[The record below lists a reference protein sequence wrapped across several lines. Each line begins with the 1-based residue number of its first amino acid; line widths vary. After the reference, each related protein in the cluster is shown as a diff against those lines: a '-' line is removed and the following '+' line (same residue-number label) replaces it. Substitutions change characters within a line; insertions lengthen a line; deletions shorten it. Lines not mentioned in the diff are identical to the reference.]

1 MDEARF
7 WDIMAAGGPKKVGD
21 DERAGFAAQWQS
33 HLDLANTKPLRDA
46 ATLILGYANDAEFL
60 DFRRWLILRG
70 HDVFAAAVKDPDTLA
85 DEVVVTAAADTA
97 AFEEGWVDG
106 EPTGEW
112 TNLADRRELRGAFPR
127 LAARYEG
134 GCR

>member
-7 WDIMAAGGPKKVGD
+7 WQIVGEGGPAA
-21 DERAGFAAQWQS
+21 DERAAFATQWQR
-33 HLDLANTKPLRDA
+33 HLDLANTRPLRDA
-46 ATLILGYANDAEFL
+46 ATLLLGWPNDAEFL
-60 DFRRWLILRG
+60 DFRRWLITRGRDTYLAALRE
-70 HDVFAAAVKDPDTLA
+70 PDTLA
-85 DEVVVTAAADTA
+85 DATVTPSGVDAGDLEA
-97 AFEEGWVDG
+97 GWVDG

-112 TNLADRRELRGAFPR
+112 TNLGDRHALRAAFPG